1 MTTTEKLQNAS
12 IAVLLVTVCVLCAI
26 IAMKSDE
33 INKLN
38 LSKTELQSKLNIK
51 NEEIEVANRDLEE
64 AHERAGVLFLE
75 SMVVTDSYNELKKQ
89 CKKCTHYSCG
99 TQPDSFGWEKCGWD
113 WECKSFFED
122 HFEPKGDA

>member
-12 IAVLLVTVCVLCAI
+12 IVVLLVAVFVLCAI

-51 NEEIEVANRDLEE
+51 NVEIEVAKSDLEE
-64 AHERAGVLFLE
+64 AHEMAGVLFLE
-75 SMVVTDSYNELKKQ
+75 SMAVTDSYNELKKQ
-89 CKKCTHYSCG
+89 CKKA
-99 TQPDSFGWEKCGWD
+99 KR
-113 WECKSFFED
+113 
-122 HFEPKGDA
+122 

>member
-12 IAVLLVTVCVLCAI
+12 IAVLLVAVCILCAI

-51 NEEIEVANRDLEE
+51 NVELDIAKSDLDN
-64 AHERAGVLFLE
+64 AHEMAGVLFLE
-75 SMVVTDSYNELKKQ
+75 AMSVTDSYNELKNK
-89 CKKCTHYSCG
+89 CKKIIR
-99 TQPDSFGWEKCGWD
+99 
-113 WECKSFFED
+113 
-122 HFEPKGDA
+122 

>member
-12 IAVLLVTVCVLCAI
+12 IAVLLVAIFILCAI

-51 NEEIEVANRDLEE
+51 NAEIEVAKRDLEE
-64 AHERAGVLFLE
+64 AHEMAGVLFLE
-75 SMVVTDSYNELKKQ
+75 SMAVTDSYNELKKQ
-89 CKKCTHYSCG
+89 CKKA
-99 TQPDSFGWEKCGWD
+99 KR
-113 WECKSFFED
+113 
-122 HFEPKGDA
+122 

>member
-12 IAVLLVTVCVLCAI
+12 IVILLVAIFILCAI

-51 NEEIEVANRDLEE
+51 NAEIEVAKRDLEE
-64 AHERAGVLFLE
+64 VHEMAGVLFLE
-75 SMVVTDSYNELKKQ
+75 AMSVTDSYNELKKQ
-89 CKKCTHYSCG
+89 CKKV
-99 TQPDSFGWEKCGWD
+99 KR
-113 WECKSFFED
+113 
-122 HFEPKGDA
+122 